1 MNQMVAL
8 AYCQENQSSVNKI
21 LQDFKNTSIQFKFVS
36 SNSHAE
42 PSIYNQLEDFDGPIV
57 LLISVNF
64 LRSISCMQNTLSLV
78 TRKANNLVPILVSG
92 TDADPMTGEIKEVP
106 TLIDKIGD
114 IIPYINYWQS
124 QYLEARSRKTEI
136 RADESDKMAF
146 ENHSNLLRMLS
157 SEAGETLRHL
167 RKFLPPSLVE
177 CRSLKNKY
185 QLLQDQ
191 LIEFPF
197 QDNLFL
203 EDEPEQTI
211 EDDLS
216 FPPPIPITEY
226 IVFEE
231 EEIEV
236 ASSSD
241 IYSGEF
247 NFTSSSNED
256 STILINNEYEEIV
269 NVDHL
274 VSDEITEPIQTLPI
288 GTTDLTLPRTEQA
301 APEVS
306 FTFET
311 SVIKE
316 EEILKEV
323 EEEKEDITIKE
334 EEEEQKEQEAVE
346 QVLPTVETESSL
358 EAATSLYKQI
368 EKQYPTD
375 VERQYFHLK
384 LVLREAENDHQKIS
398 FLQHFIERN
407 GHQTEAKLALS
418 KILLSQN
425 KWEEAKSVL
434 EELLLID
441 PNHGESLYELASII
455 ISHFPEKMERAG
467 NLLKQCIK
475 QSSFPKEALYTYAI
489 YLSNISNKPYKALE
503 YYLKTIEGLPNH
515 KFAYYD
521 LATFYFNEGEKKIA
535 KEFYLKAIQNNP
547 ELKIRDND
555 LAFEVDDI

>member
-1 MNQMVAL
+1 MNQVVAL
-8 AYCQENQSSVNKI
+8 AYCQENQASVNKI
-21 LQDFKNTSIQFKFVS
+21 LQDFKNTNIQFKLVS
-36 SNSHAE
+36 SNSHSE
-42 PSIYNQLEDFDGPIV
+42 PSIYNQLENFDGPIV

-64 LRSISCMQNTLSLV
+64 LRSLSCMQNTLSLV
-78 TRKANNLVPILVSG
+78 TRKANNLVPILVNG
-92 TDADPMTGEIKEVP
+92 TESDPMTSELKEVP
-106 TLIDKIGD
+106 TTIDKIGD

-136 RADESDKMAF
+136 RADEAEKMEF

-203 EDEPEQTI
+203 EDEPEQII
-211 EDDLS
+211 ENDLS
-216 FPPPIPITEY
+216 FPPPFSIPEY
-226 IVFEE
+226 TVFEE
-231 EEIEV
+231 EEIDV
-236 ASSSD
+236 APSSEID
-241 IYSGEF
+241 SGEF
-247 NFTSSSNED
+247 NFMSSSNED
-256 STILINNEYEEIV
+256 S
-269 NVDHL
+269 
-274 VSDEITEPIQTLPI
+274 VSEKISEFIPTLPI
-288 GTTDLTLPRTEQA
+288 GTTDLTIPRTENA
-301 APEVS
+301 EPEDS

-311 SVIKE
+311 SVTKVEEIVKE
-316 EEILKEV
+316 EED
-323 EEEKEDITIKE
+323 EEKEEITIKE
-334 EEEEQKEQEAVE
+334 EEEKQEEQEVE
-346 QVLPTVETESSL
+346 EHVLPTVETESSL

-375 VERQYFHLK
+375 VERQFFHLK
-384 LVLREAENDHQKIS
+384 LVLREAENEHQKIG

-418 KILLSQN
+418 KILLSQK
-425 KWEEAKSVL
+425 KWEEAKTVL
-434 EELLLID
+434 EELLLIE
-441 PNHGESLYELASII
+441 PNHGESLYELASILI
-455 ISHFPEKMERAG
+455 THFPEKMERAG
-467 NLLKQCIK
+467 SLLKQCIK

-503 YYLKTIEGLPNH
+503 YYLKTIEVLPNH

-521 LATFYFNEGEKKIA
+521 LATFYLYEGEKKIA
-535 KEFYLKAIQNNP
+535 REFYLKAIQNNP
-547 ELKIRDND
+547 ELKIPEND
-555 LAFEVDDI
+555 LAFEVDTI

>member
-1 MNQMVAL
+1 MNQVVAL
-8 AYCQENQSSVNKI
+8 AYCQENQASVNKI
-21 LQDFKNTSIQFKFVS
+21 LQDFKNTNIHFKLVS
-36 SNSHAE
+36 SNSHSE
-42 PSIYNQLEDFDGPIV
+42 PSIYNQLENFDGPIV

-64 LRSISCMQNTLSLV
+64 LRSLSCMQHTLSLV
-78 TRKANNLVPILVSG
+78 TRKSNNLVPILVNG
-92 TDADPMTGEIKEVP
+92 TESDSMTGELKEVP
-106 TLIDKIGD
+106 TTIDKIGD

-136 RADESDKMAF
+136 RADESEKMEF

-203 EDEPEQTI
+203 EDEPEQII
-211 EDDLS
+211 ENDLS

-226 IVFEE
+226 KEFEE
-231 EEIEV
+231 EEIDL
-236 ASSSD
+236 APPSD
-241 IYSGEF
+241 IDSGGF
-247 NFTSSSNED
+247 NFTSSINED
-256 STILINNEYEEIV
+256 STILTNNESEEIKISE
-269 NVDHL
+269 DSL
-274 VSDEITEPIQTLPI
+274 SEEIPEFKPTLPI
-288 GTTDLTLPRTEQA
+288 GTTDLTLPRAEQA
-301 APEVS
+301 EPEVLL
-306 FTFET
+306 TFET
-311 SVIKE
+311 SVTKKE
-316 EEILKEV
+316 EEFVKAVTREEV
-323 EEEKEDITIKE
+323 AEK
-334 EEEEQKEQEAVE
+334 
-346 QVLPTVETESSL
+346 VLPNVETESSL

-384 LVLREAENDHQKIS
+384 LVLREAENEQQKIG

-418 KILLSQN
+418 KILLSQ
-425 KWEEAKSVL
+425 KRWEEAKTVL
-434 EELLLID
+434 EELLLIE
-441 PNHGESLYELASII
+441 PNHGESLYELASILI
-455 ISHFPEKMERAG
+455 THFPEKMERAG

-489 YLSNISNKPYKALE
+489 YLNNISNKPYKALE
-503 YYLKTIEGLPNH
+503 YYLKTIEVLPNH
-515 KFAYYD
+515 KFANYD
-521 LATFYFNEGEKKIA
+521 LATFYLIEGEKKIA
-535 KEFYLKAIQNNP
+535 REFYLKAIQNNP
-547 ELKIRDND
+547 ELKIPEND
-555 LAFEVDDI
+555 LAFEVDTI

>member
-1 MNQMVAL
+1 MNQVVAL
-8 AYCQENQSSVNKI
+8 AYCQENQASVNKI
-21 LQDFKNTSIQFKFVS
+21 LQDFKNTNIQFKLVS
-36 SNSHAE
+36 SNSHSE
-42 PSIYNQLEDFDGPIV
+42 PAIYNQLENFDGPIV

-78 TRKANNLVPILVSG
+78 TRKANNLVPILVNG
-92 TDADPMTGEIKEVP
+92 TESDPMTGELKEVP
-106 TLIDKIGD
+106 TTIDKIGD

-136 RADESDKMAF
+136 RADELEKMEF

-203 EDEPEQTI
+203 EDEPEQII
-211 EDDLS
+211 ENELS
-216 FPPPIPITEY
+216 FPPPFSIPEY
-226 IVFEE
+226 TVFEE

-236 ASSSD
+236 APSSEID
-241 IYSGEF
+241 SGEF
-247 NFTSSSNED
+247 NFSSSSNED
-256 STILINNEYEEIV
+256 STILTNIEDEEKENI
-269 NVDHL
+269 DYL
-274 VSDEITEPIQTLPI
+274 ASDEIIESKQTLPI
-288 GTTDLTLPRTEQA
+288 GTTDLSLPRTEQA
-301 APEVS
+301 VPEVS
-306 FTFET
+306 ITFEP
-311 SVIKE
+311 SVNK
-316 EEILKEV
+316 V
-323 EEEKEDITIKE
+323 EENIKE
-334 EEEEQKEQEAVE
+334 EEEEKEENMIKE
-346 QVLPTVETESSL
+346 IEKEELPLIVETESSL

-375 VERQYFHLK
+375 VERQFFHLK
-384 LVLREAENDHQKIS
+384 LVLREAENEHQKIG

-418 KILLSQN
+418 KILLSQK
-425 KWEEAKSVL
+425 KWEEAKTVL
-434 EELLLID
+434 EELLLIE
-441 PNHGESLYELASII
+441 PNHGESLYELASILI
-455 ISHFPEKMERAG
+455 THFPEKMERAG
-467 NLLKQCIK
+467 GLLKQCIK

-503 YYLKTIEGLPNH
+503 YYLKTIEVLPNH

-521 LATFYFNEGEKKIA
+521 LATFYLYEGEKKIA
-535 KEFYLKAIQNNP
+535 REFYLKAIQNNP
-547 ELKIRDND
+547 ELKIPEND
-555 LAFEVDDI
+555 LAFEVDTI

>member
-1 MNQMVAL
+1 MNQVVAL
-8 AYCQENQSSVNKI
+8 AYCQENQVSVNKI
-21 LQDFKNTSIQFKFVS
+21 LQDFKNTNIQFKLVS
-36 SNSHAE
+36 SNSYSE
-42 PSIYNQLEDFDGPIV
+42 PSIYNQLENFDGPIV

-64 LRSISCMQNTLSLV
+64 LRSLSCMQNTLSLV
-78 TRKANNLVPILVSG
+78 TRKANNLVPILVNG
-92 TDADPMTGEIKEVP
+92 TESDPMTSELKEVA
-106 TLIDKIGD
+106 TTIDKIGD

-136 RADESDKMAF
+136 RADESEKMEF

-203 EDEPEQTI
+203 EDEPEQII
-211 EDDLS
+211 ENDLS
-216 FPPPIPITEY
+216 FPPPFSIPEY
-226 IVFEE
+226 TVFEE
-231 EEIEV
+231 EEV
-236 ASSSD
+236 NVTPSSEID
-241 IYSGEF
+241 SGEF
-247 NFTSSSNED
+247 NFMSSSSED
-256 STILINNEYEEIV
+256 SVSEEI
-269 NVDHL
+269 
-274 VSDEITEPIQTLPI
+274 SEFKPTLPI

-301 APEVS
+301 VPEVS
-306 FTFET
+306 ITFET
-311 SVIKE
+311 SVNKVEENINEEDEEKEENMIKE
-316 EEILKEV
+316 EKEKQEEQEV
-323 EEEKEDITIKE
+323 EEK
-334 EEEEQKEQEAVE
+334 
-346 QVLPTVETESSL
+346 VLPTVETESSL

-375 VERQYFHLK
+375 VERQFFHLK
-384 LVLREAENDHQKIS
+384 LVLREAESEHQKIG

-418 KILLSQN
+418 KILLSQK
-425 KWEEAKSVL
+425 KWEEAKTVL
-434 EELLLID
+434 EELLLIE
-441 PNHGESLYELASII
+441 PNHGESLYELASILI
-455 ISHFPEKMERAG
+455 THFPEKMERAG
-467 NLLKQCIK
+467 SLLKQCIK

-503 YYLKTIEGLPNH
+503 YYLKTIEVLPNH

-521 LATFYFNEGEKKIA
+521 LATFYLYEGEKKIA
-535 KEFYLKAIQNNP
+535 REFYLKAIQNNP
-547 ELKIRDND
+547 ELKIPEND
-555 LAFEVDDI
+555 LAFEVDTI

>member
-1 MNQMVAL
+1 MNQVVAL
-8 AYCQENQSSVNKI
+8 AYCQENQASVNKI
-21 LQDFKNTSIQFKFVS
+21 LQDFKNTNIQFKLVS
-36 SNSHAE
+36 SNSYSE
-42 PSIYNQLEDFDGPIV
+42 PSIYNQLENFDGPIV

-64 LRSISCMQNTLSLV
+64 LRSLSCMQNTLSLV
-78 TRKANNLVPILVSG
+78 TRKANNLVPILVNG
-92 TDADPMTGEIKEVP
+92 TESDPMTSELKEVP
-106 TLIDKIGD
+106 TTIDKIGD

-136 RADESDKMAF
+136 RADESEKMEF

-203 EDEPEQTI
+203 EDEPEQII
-211 EDDLS
+211 ENDLS
-216 FPPPIPITEY
+216 FPPPFSIPEY
-226 IVFEE
+226 TVFEE
-231 EEIEV
+231 EEV
-236 ASSSD
+236 NVTPSSEID
-241 IYSGEF
+241 SGEF
-247 NFTSSSNED
+247 NFMSSSSED
-256 STILINNEYEEIV
+256 SVSEEI
-269 NVDHL
+269 
-274 VSDEITEPIQTLPI
+274 SEFKPTLPI

-301 APEVS
+301 VPEVS
-306 FTFET
+306 ITFET
-311 SVIKE
+311 SVNKVEENINEEDEEKEENMIKE
-316 EEILKEV
+316 EKEKQEEQEV
-323 EEEKEDITIKE
+323 EEK
-334 EEEEQKEQEAVE
+334 
-346 QVLPTVETESSL
+346 VLPTVETESSL

-375 VERQYFHLK
+375 VERQFFHLK
-384 LVLREAENDHQKIS
+384 LVLREAESEHQKIG

-418 KILLSQN
+418 KILLSQK
-425 KWEEAKSVL
+425 KWEEAKTVL
-434 EELLLID
+434 EELLLIE
-441 PNHGESLYELASII
+441 PNHGESLYELASILI
-455 ISHFPEKMERAG
+455 THFPEKMERAG
-467 NLLKQCIK
+467 SLLKQCIK

-503 YYLKTIEGLPNH
+503 YYLKTIEVLPNH

-521 LATFYFNEGEKKIA
+521 LATFYLYEGEKKIA
-535 KEFYLKAIQNNP
+535 REFYLKAIQNNP
-547 ELKIRDND
+547 ELKIPEND
-555 LAFEVDDI
+555 LAFEVDTI

>member
-1 MNQMVAL
+1 MNQVVAL
-8 AYCQENQSSVNKI
+8 AYCQENKASVDKI
-21 LQDFKNTSIQFKFVS
+21 LLDFKNTNIQFKLVS
-36 SNSHAE
+36 ANSHAE
-42 PSIYNQLEDFDGPIV
+42 PSIYNQLENFDGPII

-64 LRSISCMQNTLSLV
+64 LRSLSCMQNTLSLV
-78 TRKANNLVPILVSG
+78 TKKANNLVPILVNGYES
-92 TDADPMTGEIKEVP
+92 DPITGEIREVP
-106 TLIDKIGD
+106 TTIDKIGD

-124 QYLEARSRKTEI
+124 QYLEARSRKSEI
-136 RADESDKMAF
+136 RADESEKMEF

-203 EDEPEQTI
+203 EDEPEQI
-211 EDDLS
+211 IDNDFD
-216 FPPPIPITEY
+216 FPPPILIPGFK
-226 IVFEE
+226 VFEE
-231 EEIEV
+231 EEINVKE
-236 ASSSD
+236 ATLDLDSS
-241 IYSGEF
+241 GF
-247 NFTSSSNED
+247 NFMDSHKVD
-256 STILINNEYEEIV
+256 STILTNNEPEVIENHAHFI
-269 NVDHL
+269 
-274 VSDEITEPIQTLPI
+274 SGEITELKQTLPI
-288 GTTDLTLPRTEQA
+288 GTTDLTLPSIEKA

-306 FTFET
+306 LPFET

-316 EEILKEV
+316 EENKVELEEVILPALE
-323 EEEKEDITIKE
+323 I
-334 EEEEQKEQEAVE
+334 
-346 QVLPTVETESSL
+346 ESSL
-358 EAATSLYKQI
+358 EAASSLYKQI

-384 LVLREAENDHQKIS
+384 LVLREAENEHQKIG

-407 GHQTEAKLALS
+407 GNQIEAKVALS

-425 KWEEAKSVL
+425 KWEEAKSIL
-434 EELLLID
+434 EELLLIE

-475 QSSFPKEALYTYAI
+475 QPSFPKEALYTYAI

-503 YYLKTIEGLPNH
+503 YYLKTIEILPNH

-521 LATFYFNEGEKKIA
+521 LATFYFAEGEKKIA
-535 KEFYLKAIQNNP
+535 REFYLKAIQNNP
-547 ELKIRDND
+547 ELKIREND
-555 LAFEVDDI
+555 LAFEVDSI

>member
-1 MNQMVAL
+1 MNQVVAL
-8 AYCQENQSSVNKI
+8 AYCQENQASVNKI
-21 LQDFKNTSIQFKFVS
+21 LQDFKNTNIQFKLVS
-36 SNSHAE
+36 SNSHSE
-42 PSIYNQLEDFDGPIV
+42 PSIYNQLENFDGPIV

-64 LRSISCMQNTLSLV
+64 LRSLSCMQNTLSLV
-78 TRKANNLVPILVSG
+78 TRKANNLVPILVNG
-92 TDADPMTGEIKEVP
+92 TESDPMTGELKEVP
-106 TLIDKIGD
+106 TTIDKIGD

-136 RADESDKMAF
+136 RADESEKMEF

-203 EDEPEQTI
+203 EDEPEQII
-211 EDDLS
+211 ENDLS
-216 FPPPIPITEY
+216 FPPPFSIPEY
-226 IVFEE
+226 TVFEE
-231 EEIEV
+231 EEIHV
-236 ASSSD
+236 APSSEID
-241 IYSGEF
+241 SGEF

-256 STILINNEYEEIV
+256 S
-269 NVDHL
+269 
-274 VSDEITEPIQTLPI
+274 VSDEIPEFKPTLPI
-288 GTTDLTLPRTEQA
+288 GTTDLTLPRTEHA
-301 APEVS
+301 EPEDS

-311 SVIKE
+311 SVTKVEEIVKE
-316 EEILKEV
+316 ED
-323 EEEKEDITIKE
+323 EEKEGNMIKE
-334 EEEEQKEQEAVE
+334 IEKEEVP
-346 QVLPTVETESSL
+346 LIVETESSL

-384 LVLREAENDHQKIS
+384 LVLRETENEHQKIG

-418 KILLSQN
+418 KILLSQ
-425 KWEEAKSVL
+425 KRWEEAKTVL
-434 EELLLID
+434 EELLLIE
-441 PNHGESLYELASII
+441 PNHGESLYELASILI
-455 ISHFPEKMERAG
+455 THFPEKMERAG
-467 NLLKQCIK
+467 TLLKQCIK

-503 YYLKTIEGLPNH
+503 FYLKTIEVLPNH

-521 LATFYFNEGEKKIA
+521 LATFYLYEGEKKIA
-535 KEFYLKAIQNNP
+535 REFYLKAIQNNP
-547 ELKIRDND
+547 ELKIPEND
-555 LAFEVDDI
+555 LAFEVNTI

>member
-1 MNQMVAL
+1 MNQVIAL
-8 AYCQENQSSVNKI
+8 AYCHDNQAAVDKI
-21 LQDFKNTSIQFKFVS
+21 LLDFKNTNIQFKLVS

-42 PSIYNQLEDFDGPIV
+42 PSIYNQLENFEGPII

-78 TRKANNLVPILVSG
+78 TRKANNLVPILVNGFES
-92 TDADPMTGEIKEVP
+92 DAITGEHREVQ
-106 TLIDKIGD
+106 TNIDKIGD

-124 QYLEARSRKTEI
+124 QYLEARGRKTEI
-136 RADESDKMAF
+136 RADESEKIAF

-167 RKFLPPSLVE
+167 RKFLPSSLVD

-203 EDEPEQTI
+203 EDEPEQII
-211 EDDLS
+211 ENDLS

-226 IVFEE
+226 KVFEE
-231 EEIEV
+231 EVIDV
-236 ASSSD
+236 APSSD
-241 IYSGEF
+241 IDSGEF
-247 NFTSSSNED
+247 NFTSSSIED
-256 STILINNEYEEIV
+256 ATILTNNT
-269 NVDHL
+269 
-274 VSDEITEPIQTLPI
+274 SDEIEIIEDLESEEITEYQPTLPI
-288 GTTDLTLPRTEQA
+288 GTTDLTMPRTEQA

-311 SVIKE
+311 SVTKVEEQE
-316 EEILKEV
+316 EEHQEEEQEV
-323 EEEKEDITIKE
+323 EE
-334 EEEEQKEQEAVE
+334 QES
-346 QVLPTVETESSL
+346 PTVETETFL
-358 EAATSLYKQI
+358 DAATSLYKQI

-407 GHQTEAKLALS
+407 EHQPEAKLALS

-434 EELLLID
+434 EELLLIE

-467 NLLKQCIK
+467 NLLKQCLK
-475 QSSFPKEALYTYAI
+475 QSSFPNEALYTYAI

-503 YYLKTIEGLPNH
+503 YYLKTIEVLPNH

-535 KEFYLKAIQNNP
+535 REFYLKAIHNNP
-547 ELKIRDND
+547 ELKIPEND
-555 LAFEVDDI
+555 LAFEVDTI

>member
-1 MNQMVAL
+1 MNQVVAL
-8 AYCQENQSSVNKI
+8 AFCQENQASVDKI
-21 LQDFKNTSIQFKFVS
+21 LQDFKNTDIRFMLVS
-36 SNSHAE
+36 SNSHE
-42 PSIYNQLEDFDGPIV
+42 ESSIYNQLENFEGPIII
-57 LLISVNF
+57 LISVNF
-64 LRSISCMQNTLSLV
+64 LRSFSCMQNTLSLV
-78 TRKANNLVPILVSG
+78 TKKANYLVPILVIGSES
-92 TDADPMTGEIKEVP
+92 DPVTGEFREVP
-106 TLIDKIGD
+106 TTIDKIGD

-124 QYLEARSRKTEI
+124 QYLEARSRKSEI
-136 RADESDKMAF
+136 RADESEKIEF

-167 RKFLPPSLVE
+167 RKFMPPSLLE

-203 EDEPEQTI
+203 EDEPEQII
-211 EDDLS
+211 ENDLS

-226 IVFEE
+226 KVFEE
-231 EEIEV
+231 EVIDV

-241 IYSGEF
+241 IDSGEF
-247 NFTSSSNED
+247 NYTSSSIED
-256 STILINNEYEEIV
+256 TTILTNNGYEEID
-269 NVDHL
+269 NVDNL
-274 VSDEITEPIQTLPI
+274 VSDEITESIQSLPI

-301 APEVS
+301 IPEDT

-311 SVIKE
+311 SVTKVEEQEDEQE
-316 EEILKEV
+316 EEHQDV
-323 EEEKEDITIKE
+323 E
-334 EEEEQKEQEAVE
+334 E
-346 QVLPTVETESSL
+346 QVLPAVETESSL
-358 EAATSLYKQI
+358 EAASSLYKHI
-368 EKQYPTD
+368 ENQYPTD
-375 VERQYFHLK
+375 IERQFFHLK
-384 LVLREAENDHQKIS
+384 LVLRETENDYQKIS

-407 GHQTEAKLALS
+407 EHQIEAKLALS

-425 KWEEAKSVL
+425 KWEEAKSIF
-434 EELLLID
+434 EELLLIE

-467 NLLKQCIK
+467 ILLKQCIQ

-489 YLSNISNKPYKALE
+489 YLSNISNKPYRALE
-503 YYLKTIEGLPNH
+503 YFLKTIEVLPNH

-521 LATFYFNEGEKKIA
+521 LATFYFDEGEKKIA
-535 KEFYLKAIQNNP
+535 REFYLKAVQNNP

-555 LAFEVDDI
+555 LAFEVDAN

>member
-1 MNQMVAL
+1 MNQVVAL
-8 AYCQENQSSVNKI
+8 AYCQENQASVNKI
-21 LQDFKNTSIQFKFVS
+21 LQDFKNTNIQFKLVS
-36 SNSHAE
+36 SNSHSE
-42 PSIYNQLEDFDGPIV
+42 PSIYNQLENFDGPIV

-64 LRSISCMQNTLSLV
+64 LRSLSCMQNTLSLV
-78 TRKANNLVPILVSG
+78 TRQANNLVPILVNG
-92 TDADPMTGEIKEVP
+92 TESDPMTGELKEVP
-106 TLIDKIGD
+106 TTIDKIGD

-124 QYLEARSRKTEI
+124 KYLEARSRKTEI
-136 RADESDKMAF
+136 RADESEKMEF

-203 EDEPEQTI
+203 EDETEQII
-211 EDDLS
+211 ENDLS
-216 FPPPIPITEY
+216 FPPPFSIPEY
-226 IVFEE
+226 TVFEE
-231 EEIEV
+231 EEIHV
-236 ASSSD
+236 ATSSEID
-241 IYSGEF
+241 SGEF

-256 STILINNEYEEIV
+256 SVSEEIP
-269 NVDHL
+269 
-274 VSDEITEPIQTLPI
+274 EFKPTLPI

-306 FTFET
+306 LTFET

-316 EEILKEV
+316 EEILIK
-323 EEEKEDITIKE
+323 EEEKEEVPLI
-334 EEEEQKEQEAVE
+334 
-346 QVLPTVETESSL
+346 VETESSL

-384 LVLREAENDHQKIS
+384 LVLRETENEHQKIG

-407 GHQTEAKLALS
+407 GHQTEAKLTLS
-418 KILLSQN
+418 KILLSQ
-425 KWEEAKSVL
+425 KRWEEAKTVL
-434 EELLLID
+434 EELLLIE
-441 PNHGESLYELASII
+441 PNHGESLYELASILI
-455 ISHFPEKMERAG
+455 THFPEKMERAG
-467 NLLKQCIK
+467 SLIKQCIK

-503 YYLKTIEGLPNH
+503 FYLKTIEVLPNH

-521 LATFYFNEGEKKIA
+521 LATFYLYEGEKKIA
-535 KEFYLKAIQNNP
+535 REFYLKAIQNNP
-547 ELKIRDND
+547 ELKIPEND
-555 LAFEVDDI
+555 LAFEVDTI

>member
-1 MNQMVAL
+1 MNQVVAL
-8 AYCQENQSSVNKI
+8 AFCQENQAAVDKI
-21 LQDFKNTSIQFKFVS
+21 LRDFNNTNIQFKLVS

-42 PSIYNQLEDFDGPIV
+42 PSIYNQLENFDGPII

-78 TRKANNLVPILVSG
+78 TKKANNLVPILVNGYES
-92 TDADPMTGEIKEVP
+92 DAITGEHREVS
-106 TLIDKIGD
+106 TTIDKIGD

-124 QYLEARSRKTEI
+124 QYLEARGRKTEI
-136 RADESDKMAF
+136 RADESEKLQF

-167 RKFLPPSLVE
+167 RKFLPPTLVE

-197 QDNLFL
+197 QDDLFL
-203 EDEPEQTI
+203 EDEPEQII
-211 EDDLS
+211 ENDLS

-226 IVFEE
+226 KVFEE
-231 EEIEV
+231 EVIDL
-236 ASSSD
+236 APSSD
-241 IYSGEF
+241 IDSGDF
-247 NFTSSSNED
+247 NFTSSSIED
-256 STILINNEYEEIV
+256 AIILTNNA
-269 NVDHL
+269 
-274 VSDEITEPIQTLPI
+274 SDEIEIIEDLDTEEVATYKPTLPI
-288 GTTDLTLPRTEQA
+288 GTTDLTLPRIEQA
-301 APEVS
+301 APEDS

-311 SVIKE
+311 SVTKVEEQEEVQKEVQE
-316 EEILKEV
+316 EEIE
-323 EEEKEDITIKE
+323 
-334 EEEEQKEQEAVE
+334 E
-346 QVLPTVETESSL
+346 QVLPAVETESSL

-407 GHQTEAKLALS
+407 EHQTEAKLALS

-434 EELLLID
+434 EELLLLE
-441 PNHGESLYELASII
+441 PNQGETLYELASII

-503 YYLKTIEGLPNH
+503 YYLRTIEVLPNH

-555 LAFEVDDI
+555 LAFEIDTI

>member
-1 MNQMVAL
+1 
-8 AYCQENQSSVNKI
+8 
-21 LQDFKNTSIQFKFVS
+21 
-36 SNSHAE
+36 
-42 PSIYNQLEDFDGPIV
+42 
-57 LLISVNF
+57 
-64 LRSISCMQNTLSLV
+64 
-78 TRKANNLVPILVSG
+78 
-92 TDADPMTGEIKEVP
+92 
-106 TLIDKIGD
+106 
-114 IIPYINYWQS
+114 
-124 QYLEARSRKTEI
+124 
-136 RADESDKMAF
+136 
-146 ENHSNLLRMLS
+146 
-157 SEAGETLRHL
+157 
-167 RKFLPPSLVE
+167 
-177 CRSLKNKY
+177 
-185 QLLQDQ
+185 

>member
-1 MNQMVAL
+1 MNQVVAL
-8 AYCQENQSSVNKI
+8 AYCQENQASVDKI
-21 LQDFKNTSIQFKFVS
+21 LQDFKNTNIQFKLVS

-42 PSIYNQLEDFDGPIV
+42 PSIFNQLEHFDGAIV

-64 LRSISCMQNTLSLV
+64 LKSLSCMQNTLSLV
-78 TRKANNLVPILVSG
+78 TRKANNLVPILVNG
-92 TDADPMTGEIKEVP
+92 TEIDPMTGELKEVP
-106 TLIDKIGD
+106 TTIDKIGD

-124 QYLEARSRKTEI
+124 QYLEARNRKTEI
-136 RADESDKMAF
+136 RADESEKMEF

-167 RKFLPPSLVE
+167 RKFLPPSLIE

-203 EDEPEQTI
+203 EDEPEQII
-211 EDDLS
+211 ENDLS
-216 FPPPIPITEY
+216 FPPPFSIPEY
-226 IVFEE
+226 TVFEE
-231 EEIEV
+231 EEIDV
-236 ASSSD
+236 APPSEID
-241 IYSGEF
+241 SGEF
-247 NFTSSSNED
+247 NFMSSSNED
-256 STILINNEYEEIV
+256 SVSEEI
-269 NVDHL
+269 
-274 VSDEITEPIQTLPI
+274 SEFKPTLPI
-288 GTTDLTLPRTEQA
+288 GTTDLTLPRTEQTTT
-301 APEVS
+301 EDS

-311 SVIKE
+311 SVTKVEEIEKE
-316 EEILKEV
+316 EGG
-323 EEEKEDITIKE
+323 EKEEITIKE
-334 EEEEQKEQEAVE
+334 DKEKQREQEVEE

-418 KILLSQN
+418 KIFLSQN

-434 EELLLID
+434 EELLLIE

-503 YYLKTIEGLPNH
+503 YYLKTIEVLPNH

-535 KEFYLKAIQNNP
+535 KEFYLKAIHNNP
-547 ELKIRDND
+547 ELKIPEND
-555 LAFEVDDI
+555 LAFEVDTI

>member
-1 MNQMVAL
+1 MNQVVAL
-8 AYCQENQSSVNKI
+8 AYCQENQASVDKI
-21 LQDFKNTSIQFKFVS
+21 LQDFKNTNIQFKLVS

-42 PSIYNQLEDFDGPIV
+42 PSIFNQLEHFDGAIV

-64 LRSISCMQNTLSLV
+64 LKSLSCMQNTLSLV
-78 TRKANNLVPILVSG
+78 TRKANNLVPILVNG
-92 TDADPMTGEIKEVP
+92 TESDPLTGELKEVP
-106 TLIDKIGD
+106 TNIDKIGD

-136 RADESDKMAF
+136 RADESEKMEF

-203 EDEPEQTI
+203 EDEPEQI
-211 EDDLS
+211 MENDVS

-226 IVFEE
+226 KEFEE
-231 EEIEV
+231 EVIDL
-236 ASSSD
+236 APPSD
-241 IYSGEF
+241 IDSGGF
-247 NFTSSSNED
+247 NFTSSINED
-256 STILINNEYEEIV
+256 STILTNNESEEIKI
-269 NVDHL
+269 NEDSL
-274 VSDEITEPIQTLPI
+274 SEEIPEFKPTLPI
-288 GTTDLTLPRTEQA
+288 GTTDLTLPRTEQD

-306 FTFET
+306 LTFET

-316 EEILKEV
+316 EEILIK
-323 EEEKEDITIKE
+323 EEEKEEVPLI
-334 EEEEQKEQEAVE
+334 
-346 QVLPTVETESSL
+346 VETESSL

-375 VERQYFHLK
+375 VERQFFHLK
-384 LVLREAENDHQKIS
+384 LVLREAENEHQKIG

-418 KILLSQN
+418 KILLSQ
-425 KWEEAKSVL
+425 KRWEEAKTVL
-434 EELLLID
+434 EELLLIE
-441 PNHGESLYELASII
+441 PNHGESLYELASILI
-455 ISHFPEKMERAG
+455 THFPEKMERAG

-489 YLSNISNKPYKALE
+489 YLNNISNKPYKALE
-503 YYLKTIEGLPNH
+503 YYLKTIEVLPNH
-515 KFAYYD
+515 KFANYD
-521 LATFYFNEGEKKIA
+521 LATFYLIEGEKKIA
-535 KEFYLKAIQNNP
+535 REFYLKAIQNNP
-547 ELKIRDND
+547 ELKIPEND
-555 LAFEVDDI
+555 LAFEVDTI

>member
-1 MNQMVAL
+1 MNQVVAL
-8 AYCQENQSSVNKI
+8 AYCQENQTAVDKI
-21 LQDFKNTSIQFKFVS
+21 LLDFKNTNIQFKMVS
-36 SNSHAE
+36 SNSHEE
-42 PSIYNQLEDFDGPIV
+42 PSIYNQLDNFEGPIIV
-57 LLISVNF
+57 LISVNF

-78 TRKANNLVPILVSG
+78 TKKANNLVPILING
-92 TDADPMTGEIKEVP
+92 TESDLVTGELKEVP
-106 TLIDKIGD
+106 TTIDKIGD

-124 QYLEARSRKTEI
+124 QYLEARSRKSEI
-136 RADESDKMAF
+136 RADESEKLEF

-167 RKFLPPSLVE
+167 RKFLPPSLIEV
-177 CRSLKNKY
+177 RSLKNKY

-203 EDEPEQTI
+203 EDEAEHIAENDYTY
-211 EDDLS
+211 
-216 FPPPIPITEY
+216 PPPISLTEY
-226 IVFEE
+226 KVFEE
-231 EEIEV
+231 EVIDENP
-236 ASSSD
+236 SSYID
-241 IYSGEF
+241 SGGF
-247 NFTSSSNED
+247 NFTSSSIED
-256 STILINNEYEEIV
+256 ATMVTDI
-269 NVDHL
+269 
-274 VSDEITEPIQTLPI
+274 VSDEIEIIEEFESEKIAEYIPTLSI
-288 GTTDLTLPRTEQA
+288 GLTDLTLPRTEQVV
-301 APEVS
+301 PEDS
-306 FTFET
+306 LNFET

-316 EEILKEV
+316 EE
-323 EEEKEDITIKE
+323 KEDELE
-334 EEEEQKEQEAVE
+334 EVI
-346 QVLPTVETESSL
+346 LPALEIESSL
-358 EAATSLYKQI
+358 EAANSLYKQI

-384 LVLREAENDHQKIS
+384 LVLREAENEHQKIS
-398 FLQHFIERN
+398 FLQHFIEKN
-407 GHQTEAKLALS
+407 GTQIEAKLALS
-418 KILLSQN
+418 MILLSQN

-434 EELLLID
+434 EELLLIE

-475 QSSFPKEALYTYAI
+475 QTSFPKEALYTYAI

-503 YYLKTIEGLPNH
+503 YYLKTIEVLPNH

-535 KEFYLKAIQNNP
+535 REFYLKAIQNNP

-555 LAFEVDDI
+555 LAFEVDAN

>member
-1 MNQMVAL
+1 MNQVVAL
-8 AYCQENQSSVNKI
+8 AYCQENQASVNKI
-21 LQDFKNTSIQFKFVS
+21 LQDFKNTNIQFKLVS
-36 SNSHAE
+36 SNSHSE
-42 PSIYNQLEDFDGPIV
+42 PSIYNQLENFDGPIV

-64 LRSISCMQNTLSLV
+64 LRSLSCMQNTLSLV
-78 TRKANNLVPILVSG
+78 TRKANNLVPILVNG
-92 TDADPMTGEIKEVP
+92 TESDPMTSELKEVP
-106 TLIDKIGD
+106 TTIDKIGE

-136 RADESDKMAF
+136 RADEAEKMEF

-203 EDEPEQTI
+203 EDEPKQII
-211 EDDLS
+211 ENDLS
-216 FPPPIPITEY
+216 FPPPFSIPEY
-226 IVFEE
+226 TVFEE
-231 EEIEV
+231 EEIDV
-236 ASSSD
+236 APSSEID
-241 IYSGEF
+241 SGEF
-247 NFTSSSNED
+247 NFMSSSNED
-256 STILINNEYEEIV
+256 S
-269 NVDHL
+269 
-274 VSDEITEPIQTLPI
+274 VSEKISEFIPTLPI
-288 GTTDLTLPRTEQA
+288 GTTDLTIPRTENA
-301 APEVS
+301 EPEDS

-311 SVIKE
+311 SVTKVEEIVKE
-316 EEILKEV
+316 EED
-323 EEEKEDITIKE
+323 EEKEEITIKE
-334 EEEEQKEQEAVE
+334 EEEKQEEQEVE
-346 QVLPTVETESSL
+346 EHVLPTVETESSL

-375 VERQYFHLK
+375 VERQFFHLK
-384 LVLREAENDHQKIS
+384 LVLREAENEHQKIG

-418 KILLSQN
+418 KILLSQK
-425 KWEEAKSVL
+425 KWEEAKTVL
-434 EELLLID
+434 EELLLIE
-441 PNHGESLYELASII
+441 PNHGESLYELASILI
-455 ISHFPEKMERAG
+455 THFPEKMERAG
-467 NLLKQCIK
+467 SLLKQCIK

-503 YYLKTIEGLPNH
+503 YYLKTIEVLPNH

-521 LATFYFNEGEKKIA
+521 LATFYLYEGEKKIA
-535 KEFYLKAIQNNP
+535 REFYLKAIQNNP
-547 ELKIRDND
+547 ELKIPEND
-555 LAFEVDDI
+555 LAFEVDTI

>member
-1 MNQMVAL
+1 MNQVVAL
-8 AYCQENQSSVNKI
+8 AYCQENQTAVDKI
-21 LQDFKNTSIQFKFVS
+21 LLDFKNTNIQFKMVS
-36 SNSHAE
+36 SNSHEE
-42 PSIYNQLEDFDGPIV
+42 PSIYNQLDNFEGPIIV
-57 LLISVNF
+57 LISVNF

-78 TRKANNLVPILVSG
+78 TKKANNLVPILING
-92 TDADPMTGEIKEVP
+92 TESDLVTGELKEVP
-106 TLIDKIGD
+106 TTIDKIGD

-124 QYLEARSRKTEI
+124 QYLEARSRKSEI
-136 RADESDKMAF
+136 RADESEKLEF

-167 RKFLPPSLVE
+167 RKFLPPSLIE

-203 EDEPEQTI
+203 EDEAEHIAENDYTY
-211 EDDLS
+211 
-216 FPPPIPITEY
+216 PPPISLTEY
-226 IVFEE
+226 KVFEE
-231 EEIEV
+231 EVIDENP
-236 ASSSD
+236 SSYID
-241 IYSGEF
+241 SGGF
-247 NFTSSSNED
+247 NFTSSSIED
-256 STILINNEYEEIV
+256 ATMVTDI
-269 NVDHL
+269 
-274 VSDEITEPIQTLPI
+274 VSDEIEIIEEFESEKIAEYIPTLPI
-288 GTTDLTLPRTEQA
+288 GITDLTLPRTEQV
-301 APEVS
+301 APEDS
-306 FTFET
+306 LNFET

-316 EEILKEV
+316 Q
-323 EEEKEDITIKE
+323 EKEDELE
-334 EEEEQKEQEAVE
+334 EVI
-346 QVLPTVETESSL
+346 LPALEIESSL
-358 EAATSLYKQI
+358 EAANSLYKQI

-384 LVLREAENDHQKIS
+384 LVLREAENEHQKIS
-398 FLQHFIERN
+398 FLQHFIEKN
-407 GHQTEAKLALS
+407 GTQIEAKLALS
-418 KILLSQN
+418 MILLSQN

-434 EELLLID
+434 EELLLIE

-475 QSSFPKEALYTYAI
+475 QTSFPKEALYTYAI

-503 YYLKTIEGLPNH
+503 YYLKTIEVLPNH

-535 KEFYLKAIQNNP
+535 REFYLKAIQNNP

-555 LAFEVDDI
+555 LAFEVNAN

>member
-1 MNQMVAL
+1 MNQVVAL
-8 AYCQENQSSVNKI
+8 AYCQENQAAVDKI
-21 LQDFKNTSIQFKFVS
+21 LRDFNNTNIQFKLVS

-42 PSIYNQLEDFDGPIV
+42 PSIYNQLENFDGPII

-78 TRKANNLVPILVSG
+78 TKKANNLVPILVNGYES
-92 TDADPMTGEIKEVP
+92 DAITGEHREVS
-106 TLIDKIGD
+106 TTIDKIGD

-124 QYLEARSRKTEI
+124 QYLEARGRKTEI
-136 RADESDKMAF
+136 RADESEKLQF
-146 ENHSNLLRMLS
+146 ENHSNLLRMIS

-167 RKFLPPSLVE
+167 RKFLPPTLVE

-191 LIEFPF
+191 LIAFPF
-197 QDNLFL
+197 QDDLFL
-203 EDEPEQTI
+203 EDEPEQII
-211 EDDLS
+211 ENDLS

-226 IVFEE
+226 KVYEE
-231 EEIEV
+231 EVIDYAPSSEI
-236 ASSSD
+236 D
-241 IYSGEF
+241 SGDF
-247 NFTSSSNED
+247 NFTSSSIED
-256 STILINNEYEEIV
+256 ATILTNNA
-269 NVDHL
+269 
-274 VSDEITEPIQTLPI
+274 SDEIEIIEDSDTEEVSIYKPTLPI

-301 APEVS
+301 APDDS

-311 SVIKE
+311 SVTK
-316 EEILKEV
+316 V
-323 EEEKEDITIKE
+323 EEQ
-334 EEEEQKEQEAVE
+334 EEEQKEVQEEVQEEEIKEIEE
-346 QVLPTVETESSL
+346 QILPAVETESSL

-407 GHQTEAKLALS
+407 EQQTEAKLALS

-434 EELLLID
+434 EELLLIE
-441 PNHGESLYELASII
+441 PNHGESLYELASILI
-455 ISHFPEKMERAG
+455 THFPEKMERAG
-467 NLLKQCIK
+467 SLLKQCIK

-489 YLSNISNKPYKALE
+489 YLNNISNKPYKALE
-503 YYLKTIEGLPNH
+503 YYLKTIEVLPNH
-515 KFAYYD
+515 KFANYD
-521 LATFYFNEGEKKIA
+521 LATFYLIEGEKKIA
-535 KEFYLKAIQNNP
+535 REFYLKAIHNNP
-547 ELKIRDND
+547 ELKIPEND
-555 LAFEVDDI
+555 LAFEVDTI

>member
-1 MNQMVAL
+1 MNQVVAL
-8 AYCQENQSSVNKI
+8 AYCQENQASVDKI
-21 LQDFKNTSIQFKFVS
+21 LQDFKNTNIQFKLVS

-42 PSIYNQLEDFDGPIV
+42 PSIFNQLEHFDGAIV

-64 LRSISCMQNTLSLV
+64 LKSLSCMQNTLSLV
-78 TRKANNLVPILVSG
+78 TRKAINLVPILVNG
-92 TDADPMTGEIKEVP
+92 TESDPMTGELKEVP
-106 TLIDKIGD
+106 TTIDKIGD

-124 QYLEARSRKTEI
+124 QYLEARNRKTEI
-136 RADESDKMAF
+136 RADESEKMEF

-167 RKFLPPSLVE
+167 RKFLPPSLIE

-203 EDEPEQTI
+203 EDEPEQII
-211 EDDLS
+211 ENDLS
-216 FPPPIPITEY
+216 FPPPFSIPEY
-226 IVFEE
+226 TVFEE
-231 EEIEV
+231 EEIDV
-236 ASSSD
+236 APPSEID
-241 IYSGEF
+241 SGEF
-247 NFTSSSNED
+247 NFMSSSNED
-256 STILINNEYEEIV
+256 SVSEEI
-269 NVDHL
+269 
-274 VSDEITEPIQTLPI
+274 SEFKPTLHI
-288 GTTDLTLPRTEQA
+288 GTTDLTLPRTEQTTT
-301 APEVS
+301 EDS

-311 SVIKE
+311 SVTKVEEIEKE
-316 EEILKEV
+316 EGG
-323 EEEKEDITIKE
+323 EKEEITIKE
-334 EEEEQKEQEAVE
+334 DKEKQREQELEE

-398 FLQHFIERN
+398 FLRHFIERN

-418 KILLSQN
+418 KIFLSQN

-434 EELLLID
+434 EELLLIE

-503 YYLKTIEGLPNH
+503 YYLKTIEVLPNH

-535 KEFYLKAIQNNP
+535 KEFYLKAIHNNP
-547 ELKIRDND
+547 ELKIPEND
-555 LAFEVDDI
+555 LAFEVDTI

>member
-1 MNQMVAL
+1 MNQVVAL
-8 AYCQENQSSVNKI
+8 AYCQENQTSVNKI
-21 LQDFKNTSIQFKFVS
+21 LQDFKNTNIQFKLVS

-42 PSIYNQLEDFDGPIV
+42 PSIFNQLEHFDGPIV

-64 LRSISCMQNTLSLV
+64 LRSLSCMQNTLSLV
-78 TRKANNLVPILVSG
+78 TKKANNLVPILVNG
-92 TDADPMTGEIKEVP
+92 TESDPMTSELKEVP
-106 TLIDKIGD
+106 TTIDKIGD

-136 RADESDKMAF
+136 RAEEAEKMEF

-203 EDEPEQTI
+203 EDEPEQI
-211 EDDLS
+211 LENDLS
-216 FPPPIPITEY
+216 FPPPFSIPEY
-226 IVFEE
+226 TVFEE
-231 EEIEV
+231 EEIDV
-236 ASSSD
+236 APSSEID
-241 IYSGEF
+241 SGEF
-247 NFTSSSNED
+247 NFMSSSNKD
-256 STILINNEYEEIV
+256 SVSEVISEYK
-269 NVDHL
+269 
-274 VSDEITEPIQTLPI
+274 PTLPI
-288 GTTDLTLPRTEQA
+288 GTTDLTLPRAEQA
-301 APEVS
+301 APEDS

-311 SVIKE
+311 SVTKVEEIVKE
-316 EEILKEV
+316 EED
-323 EEEKEDITIKE
+323 EEKEEITIKE
-334 EEEEQKEQEAVE
+334 EEEKQEEQEVE
-346 QVLPTVETESSL
+346 DQVLPTVETESSL

-368 EKQYPTD
+368 EKQYPKD
-375 VERQYFHLK
+375 VERQFFHLK
-384 LVLREAENDHQKIS
+384 LVLREAESEHQKIG

-418 KILLSQN
+418 KILLSQK
-425 KWEEAKSVL
+425 KWEEAKTVL
-434 EELLLID
+434 EELLLIE
-441 PNHGESLYELASII
+441 PNYGESLYELASILI
-455 ISHFPEKMERAG
+455 THFPEKMERAG
-467 NLLKQCIK
+467 SLLKQCIK

-503 YYLKTIEGLPNH
+503 YYLKTIEVLPNH

-521 LATFYFNEGEKKIA
+521 LATFYLYEGEKKIA
-535 KEFYLKAIQNNP
+535 REFYLKAIQNNP
-547 ELKIRDND
+547 ELKIPEND
-555 LAFEVDDI
+555 LAFEVDTI

>member
-1 MNQMVAL
+1 MNQVVAL
-8 AYCQENQSSVNKI
+8 AYCQENQAAVDKI
-21 LQDFKNTSIQFKFVS
+21 LRDFNNTNIQFKLVS

-42 PSIYNQLEDFDGPIV
+42 PSIYNQLENFDGPII

-78 TRKANNLVPILVSG
+78 TKKANNLVPILVNGYES
-92 TDADPMTGEIKEVP
+92 DAITGEHREVS
-106 TLIDKIGD
+106 TTIDKIGD

-124 QYLEARSRKTEI
+124 QYLEARGRKTEI
-136 RADESDKMAF
+136 RADESEKLQF

-167 RKFLPPSLVE
+167 RKFLPPTLVE

-197 QDNLFL
+197 QDDLFL
-203 EDEPEQTI
+203 EDEPEQII
-211 EDDLS
+211 ENDLS

-226 IVFEE
+226 KVFEE
-231 EEIEV
+231 EVIDL
-236 ASSSD
+236 APSSD
-241 IYSGEF
+241 IDSGDF
-247 NFTSSSNED
+247 NFTSSSIED
-256 STILINNEYEEIV
+256 ATILTNNA
-269 NVDHL
+269 
-274 VSDEITEPIQTLPI
+274 SDEIEIIEDLDTEEVAIYKPTLPI

-301 APEVS
+301 APDDS

-311 SVIKE
+311 SVTKVEEQE
-316 EEILKEV
+316 EEQ
-323 EEEKEDITIKE
+323 
-334 EEEEQKEQEAVE
+334 EEEQKEVQEEEIKEIEE
-346 QVLPTVETESSL
+346 QVLPAVETESSL

-407 GHQTEAKLALS
+407 EHQTEAKLALS

-425 KWEEAKSVL
+425 KWEDAKSVL
-434 EELLLID
+434 EELLLLK
-441 PNHGESLYELASII
+441 PNQGESLYELASII

-467 NLLKQCIK
+467 ILLKQCIK

-503 YYLKTIEGLPNH
+503 YYLKTIEVLPNH

-555 LAFEVDDI
+555 LAFEVDAI

>member
-1 MNQMVAL
+1 MNQVVAL
-8 AYCQENQSSVNKI
+8 AYCQENKASVDKI
-21 LQDFKNTSIQFKFVS
+21 LLDFKNTNIQFKLVS
-36 SNSHAE
+36 ANSHGE
-42 PSIYNQLEDFDGPIV
+42 PSIYNQLENFDDPII

-64 LRSISCMQNTLSLV
+64 LRSLSCMQNTLSLV
-78 TRKANNLVPILVSG
+78 TKKANNLVPILVNGYES
-92 TDADPMTGEIKEVP
+92 DSITGEIREVP
-106 TLIDKIGD
+106 TTIDKIGD

-124 QYLEARSRKTEI
+124 QYLEARSRKSEI
-136 RADESDKMAF
+136 RADESEKMEF

-197 QDNLFL
+197 QDSLFL
-203 EDEPEQTI
+203 EDEPEQI
-211 EDDLS
+211 IDNDFD
-216 FPPPIPITEY
+216 FPPPILITGFK
-226 IVFEE
+226 VFEE
-231 EEIEV
+231 EEINVKE
-236 ASSSD
+236 ATLDLDSS
-241 IYSGEF
+241 GF
-247 NFTSSSNED
+247 NFMDSHKVD
-256 STILINNEYEEIV
+256 STILTNNEPEVIENHAHFI
-269 NVDHL
+269 
-274 VSDEITEPIQTLPI
+274 SGEITELKQTLPI
-288 GTTDLTLPRTEQA
+288 GTTDLTLPSIEKA

-306 FTFET
+306 LPFET

-316 EEILKEV
+316 EENEV
-323 EEEKEDITIKE
+323 ELEEVI
-334 EEEEQKEQEAVE
+334 
-346 QVLPTVETESSL
+346 LPALEIESSL
-358 EAATSLYKQI
+358 EAASSLYKQI

-384 LVLREAENDHQKIS
+384 LVLREAENEHQKIG
-398 FLQHFIERN
+398 FLKHFIERN
-407 GHQTEAKLALS
+407 GHQIEAKVALS

-425 KWEEAKSVL
+425 KWEEAKSIL
-434 EELLLID
+434 EELLLIE

-475 QSSFPKEALYTYAI
+475 QPSFPKEALYTYAI

-503 YYLKTIEGLPNH
+503 YYLKTIEILPNH

-521 LATFYFNEGEKKIA
+521 LATFYFAEGEKKIA
-535 KEFYLKAIQNNP
+535 REFYLKAIQNNP
-547 ELKIRDND
+547 ELKIREND
-555 LAFEVDDI
+555 LAFEVDSI

>member
-1 MNQMVAL
+1 MNQVVAL
-8 AYCQENQSSVNKI
+8 AYCQENQASVDKI
-21 LQDFKNTSIQFKFVS
+21 LQDFKNTNIQFKLVS

-42 PSIYNQLEDFDGPIV
+42 PSIFNQLEHFDGAIV

-64 LRSISCMQNTLSLV
+64 LKSLSCMQNTLSLV
-78 TRKANNLVPILVSG
+78 TRKANNLVPILVNG
-92 TDADPMTGEIKEVP
+92 TESDPMTGELKEVP
-106 TLIDKIGD
+106 TTIDKIGD

-124 QYLEARSRKTEI
+124 QYLEARGRKTEI
-136 RADESDKMAF
+136 RADESEKMEF

-167 RKFLPPSLVE
+167 RKFLPPSLIE

-203 EDEPEQTI
+203 EDEPEQII
-211 EDDLS
+211 ENDLS
-216 FPPPIPITEY
+216 FPPPFSIPEY
-226 IVFEE
+226 TVFEE
-231 EEIEV
+231 EEIDV
-236 ASSSD
+236 APPSEID
-241 IYSGEF
+241 SGEF
-247 NFTSSSNED
+247 NFMSSSNED
-256 STILINNEYEEIV
+256 SVSEEI
-269 NVDHL
+269 
-274 VSDEITEPIQTLPI
+274 SEFKPTLTI
-288 GTTDLTLPRTEQA
+288 GTTDLTLPRTEQTTT
-301 APEVS
+301 EDS

-311 SVIKE
+311 SVTKVEEIEKE
-316 EEILKEV
+316 EGG
-323 EEEKEDITIKE
+323 EKEEITIKE
-334 EEEEQKEQEAVE
+334 DKEKQREQEVEE

-418 KILLSQN
+418 KIFLSQN

-434 EELLLID
+434 EELLLIE

-503 YYLKTIEGLPNH
+503 YYLKTIEVLPNH

-547 ELKIRDND
+547 ELKIPEND
-555 LAFEVDDI
+555 LAFEVDTI

>member
-1 MNQMVAL
+1 MNQVVAL
-8 AYCQENQSSVNKI
+8 AYCQENQASVDKI
-21 LQDFKNTSIQFKFVS
+21 LQDFKNTNIQFKLVS

-42 PSIYNQLEDFDGPIV
+42 PSIFNQLEHFDGAIV

-64 LRSISCMQNTLSLV
+64 LKSLSCMQNTLSLV
-78 TRKANNLVPILVSG
+78 TRKAINLVPILVNG
-92 TDADPMTGEIKEVP
+92 TESDPMTGELKEVP
-106 TLIDKIGD
+106 TTIDKIGD

-124 QYLEARSRKTEI
+124 QYLEARNRKTEI
-136 RADESDKMAF
+136 RADESEKMEF

-167 RKFLPPSLVE
+167 RKFLPPSLIE

-203 EDEPEQTI
+203 EDEPEQII
-211 EDDLS
+211 ENDLS
-216 FPPPIPITEY
+216 FPPPFSIPEY
-226 IVFEE
+226 TVFEE
-231 EEIEV
+231 EEIDV
-236 ASSSD
+236 APPSEID
-241 IYSGEF
+241 SGEF
-247 NFTSSSNED
+247 NFMSSSNED
-256 STILINNEYEEIV
+256 SVSEEI
-269 NVDHL
+269 
-274 VSDEITEPIQTLPI
+274 SEFKPTLPI
-288 GTTDLTLPRTEQA
+288 GTTDLTLPRTEQTTT
-301 APEVS
+301 EDS

-311 SVIKE
+311 SVTKVEEIEKE
-316 EEILKEV
+316 EGG
-323 EEEKEDITIKE
+323 EKEEITIKE
-334 EEEEQKEQEAVE
+334 DKEKQREQELEE

-418 KILLSQN
+418 KIFLSQN

-434 EELLLID
+434 EELLLIE

-503 YYLKTIEGLPNH
+503 YYLKTIEVLPNH

-535 KEFYLKAIQNNP
+535 KEFYLKAIHNNP
-547 ELKIRDND
+547 ELKIPEND
-555 LAFEVDDI
+555 LAFEVDTI

>member
-1 MNQMVAL
+1 MNQVVAL
-8 AYCQENQSSVNKI
+8 AYCQENQTAVDKI
-21 LQDFKNTSIQFKFVS
+21 LLDFKNTNIQFKMVS
-36 SNSHAE
+36 SNSHEE
-42 PSIYNQLEDFDGPIV
+42 PSIYNQLDNFEGPIIV
-57 LLISVNF
+57 LISVNF

-78 TRKANNLVPILVSG
+78 TKKANNLVPILING
-92 TDADPMTGEIKEVP
+92 TESDLVTGELKEIP
-106 TLIDKIGD
+106 TTIDKIGD

-124 QYLEARSRKTEI
+124 QYLEARSRKSEI
-136 RADESDKMAF
+136 RADESEKLEF

-167 RKFLPPSLVE
+167 RKFLPPSLIEV
-177 CRSLKNKY
+177 RSLKNKY

-203 EDEPEQTI
+203 EDEAEHIAENDYTY
-211 EDDLS
+211 
-216 FPPPIPITEY
+216 PPPISLTEY
-226 IVFEE
+226 KVFEE
-231 EEIEV
+231 EVIDENP
-236 ASSSD
+236 SSYID
-241 IYSGEF
+241 SGGF
-247 NFTSSSNED
+247 NFTSSSIED
-256 STILINNEYEEIV
+256 ATMVTDI
-269 NVDHL
+269 
-274 VSDEITEPIQTLPI
+274 VSDEIEIIEEFEIEEITEYKPTLSI
-288 GTTDLTLPRTEQA
+288 GLTDLTLPRTEQVV
-301 APEVS
+301 PEDS
-306 FTFET
+306 LNFET

-316 EEILKEV
+316 Q
-323 EEEKEDITIKE
+323 EKEDELE
-334 EEEEQKEQEAVE
+334 EVI
-346 QVLPTVETESSL
+346 LPALEIESSL
-358 EAATSLYKQI
+358 EAANSLYKQI

-384 LVLREAENDHQKIS
+384 LVLREAENEHQKIS
-398 FLQHFIERN
+398 FLQHFIEKN
-407 GHQTEAKLALS
+407 GTQIEAKLALS
-418 KILLSQN
+418 MILLSQN

-434 EELLLID
+434 EELLLIE

-475 QSSFPKEALYTYAI
+475 QTSFPKEALYTYAI

-503 YYLKTIEGLPNH
+503 YYLKTIEVLPNH

-535 KEFYLKAIQNNP
+535 REFYLKAIQNNP

-555 LAFEVDDI
+555 LAFEVDAN

>member
-1 MNQMVAL
+1 MNQVVAL
-8 AYCQENQSSVNKI
+8 AYCQENQAVVDKI
-21 LQDFKNTSIQFKFVS
+21 LRDFNNTNIQFKLVS

-42 PSIYNQLEDFDGPIV
+42 PSIYNQLENFDGPII

-78 TRKANNLVPILVSG
+78 TKKANNLVPILVNGYES
-92 TDADPMTGEIKEVP
+92 DAITGEHREVP
-106 TLIDKIGD
+106 TTIDKIGD

-124 QYLEARSRKTEI
+124 QYLEARGRKTEI
-136 RADESDKMAF
+136 RADESEKLQF

-167 RKFLPPSLVE
+167 RKFLPPTLVE

-197 QDNLFL
+197 QDDLFL
-203 EDEPEQTI
+203 EDEPEQII
-211 EDDLS
+211 ENDLS

-226 IVFEE
+226 KVFEE
-231 EEIEV
+231 EVIDL
-236 ASSSD
+236 APSSD
-241 IYSGEF
+241 IDSGDF
-247 NFTSSSNED
+247 NFTSSSIED
-256 STILINNEYEEIV
+256 ATILTNNP
-269 NVDHL
+269 
-274 VSDEITEPIQTLPI
+274 SDEIEIIEDLDTEEVAIYKPTLPI

-301 APEVS
+301 APDDS

-311 SVIKE
+311 SVTKVEKQEEELQEELQE
-316 EEILKEV
+316 EEIKEI
-323 EEEKEDITIKE
+323 E
-334 EEEEQKEQEAVE
+334 E
-346 QVLPTVETESSL
+346 QVLPAVETESSL

-407 GHQTEAKLALS
+407 EHQTEAKLALS

-425 KWEEAKSVL
+425 KWEDAKSVL
-434 EELLLID
+434 EELLLLE
-441 PNHGESLYELASII
+441 PNQGESLYELASII

-503 YYLKTIEGLPNH
+503 YYLRTIEVLPNH

-555 LAFEVDDI
+555 LAFEIDTI